1 MKLPRTVILN
11 EVKDPVSFP
20 PAAILLDSSASP
32 QNDRHRGFVRVF
44 VPVLLALC
52 SLLLAPRSKATELT
66 DLGSGLAYLR
76 IHSVAESDAALHK
89 AVPGAGALVLDL
101 RYATAGDDSAA
112 ALQSA
117 LAGHAARTPLFILVS
132 PATPVALAAVIRTS
146 PALTL
151 GILGSVPAPKVVVQA
166 DAAADRRAYDAL
178 ETGTALEKLLSGKIE
193 KERFDEATLVHEFKN
208 GNPDA
213 EPPPPPDPTAPKVAG
228 TPETP
233 APLTDRV
240 LQRAL
245 HLHRALLALK
255 SR

>member
-1 MKLPRTVILN
+1 MKRLIL
-11 EVKDPVSFP
+11 S
-20 PAAILLDSSASP
+20 
-32 QNDRHRGFVRVF
+32 
-44 VPVLLALC
+44 LC
-52 SLLLAPRSKATELT
+52 TLLLIPSLPATELT
-66 DLGSGLAYLR
+66 NLGSGLAYLR

-89 AVPGAGALVLDL
+89 AVPGTGALVLDL
-101 RYATAGDDSAA
+101 RYATASDDSAA
-112 ALQSA
+112 ALQAA
-117 LAGHAARTPLFILVS
+117 LAGHAAGAPLFILVS
-132 PATPVALAAVIRTS
+132 PATPTALAAVIRTS

-166 DAAADRRAYDAL
+166 DAATDRRAYDAL
-178 ETGTALEKLLSGKIE
+178 DAGMALEKLISGKLE

-213 EPPPPPDPTAPKVAG
+213 EPPPPPDPTAPKPPG

-233 APLTDRV
+233 ALLTDRV

-255 SR
+255 PRS